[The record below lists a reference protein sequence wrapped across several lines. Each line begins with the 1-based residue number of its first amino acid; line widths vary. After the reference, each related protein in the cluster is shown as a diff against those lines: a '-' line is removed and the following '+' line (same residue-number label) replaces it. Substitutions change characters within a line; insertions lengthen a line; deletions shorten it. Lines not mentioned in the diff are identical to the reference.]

1 MQRPGAERGGGI
13 QKWVGYYWLVQ
24 KPQPCEPQGETG
36 FHQEHKGGAAWGQGT
51 GGGGWV
57 EAELDPQSHPR
68 APINRK
74 GVGDRGGGPWDLPHR
89 PLSDPSWAASGPRR
103 DGAVDCREDMGP

>member
-1 MQRPGAERGGGI
+1 MQRPGAESGGGI
-13 QKWVGYYWLVQ
+13 QKWAGYYWLVQ

-74 GVGDRGGGPWDLPHR
+74 GVGEQRRGSLGPPTPASFR
-89 PLSDPSWAASGPRR
+89 PLLGSLGPSERWCS
-103 DGAVDCREDMGP
+103 